1 MFNKLRRYINQN
13 RRKLLII
20 IGIIVVVILLI
31 RVANDLVAQDSE
43 RVNNSGN
50 EIISQEGKT
59 SPNVL
64 HTESIISG
72 DRLSEETATENQEL
86 IRNFIDTCN
95 DGNVDLA
102 YSYLSSNCKEK
113 MFSTVDEFRTKYYNP
128 IFQTKK
134 QYNIENWI
142 SSVEAYTYRVYYVDD
157 ILSSGTVTDNI
168 EDYITVVDENNEK
181 KLNIFGYIFNEEI
194 NITEEN
200 DVAQI
205 EVIDKD
211 TYDDYEIYN
220 IRATNKSENTIM
232 LNRYEDNDKIYVSYQ
247 GMNSKYGAF
256 ITEIYEQNLILQG
269 GQTKY
274 LSIKINK
281 IYNGL
286 TNPNKLVFSDIINNK
301 EIFDQVSDKTG
312 YPDISTLE
320 INI

>member
-1 MFNKLRRYINQN
+1 M
-13 RRKLLII
+13 RKTLLITIPIALII

-43 RVNNSGN
+43 RVNNLGN
-50 EIISQEGKT
+50 EIISQEGTT

-64 HTESIISG
+64 HTDSVISG
-72 DRLSEETATENQEL
+72 DGLSEEFAFENQEL
-86 IRNFIDTCN
+86 IRNFIDACN
-95 DGNVDLA
+95 SGNVDLA
-102 YSYLSSNCKEK
+102 YGYLSSSCKEK

-128 IFQTKK
+128 IFQTQK
-134 QYNIENWI
+134 QYNIENWV
-142 SSVEAYTYRVYYVDD
+142 SSGGVITYRIYYVND
-157 ILSSGTVTDNI
+157 ILSTGTVSDNI
-168 EDYITVVDENNEK
+168 EDYITVIDENGEK
-181 KLNIFGYIFNEEI
+181 KLNIFSYIFNEEV
-194 NITEEN
+194 NIAEEN
-200 DVAQI
+200 DVVQI

-247 GMNSKYGAF
+247 GLSSNYGAF
-256 ITEIYEQNLILQG
+256 ITEIYEQNLILQR
-269 GQTKY
+269 GQSKY

-286 TNPNKLVFSDIINNK
+286 TNPNKLVFLDIINNK

-312 YPDISTLE
+312 YSDISTLE

>member
-86 IRNFIDTCN
+86 IRNFIDACN

-102 YSYLSSNCKEK
+102 YSYLSSNKKKK

-247 GMNSKYGAF
+247 GMSSKYGAF

-312 YPDISTLE
+312 YSDISTLE

>member
-312 YPDISTLE
+312 YSDISTLE